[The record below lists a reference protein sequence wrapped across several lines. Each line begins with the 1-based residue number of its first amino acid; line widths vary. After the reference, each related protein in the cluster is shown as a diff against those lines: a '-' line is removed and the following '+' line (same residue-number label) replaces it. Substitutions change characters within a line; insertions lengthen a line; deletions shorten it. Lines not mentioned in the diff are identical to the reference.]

1 MKLQRKQKSRGPTK
15 GKTFSDYRERHQ
27 SRVRKQT
34 VKDCETLLSFLGL
47 QNFVATKIEIFNENT
62 NKYETLT
69 LVDEENI
76 QTSSPT
82 EELTDEDIDEINLL
96 LDTKERF
103 NISNEAYHELTM
115 IGKHLTRSWKI
126 QDRIKE
132 MNRKWNLYPTPS
144 NTNRVQQRM
153 KERLEIR
160 LQTLIKNTPSYAAF
174 KLDRKLE

>member
-27 SRVRKQT
+27 SRVRKQM
-34 VKDCETLLSFLGL
+34 VKDCETSLSFLGL
-47 QNFVATKIEIFNENT
+47 HNFVATKLEILNENT
-62 NKYETLT
+62 HKYETLT
-69 LVDEENI
+69 LVEENI

-103 NISNEAYHELTM
+103 NISNETYHELTM

-126 QDRIKE
+126 QDRVKE

-144 NTNRVQQRM
+144 NTNTVQQRM

-160 LQTLIKNTPSYAAF
+160 LQTLIKNTPSDAAF